1 VTVKTVG
8 YEDLMTAIVK
18 KQISVIG
25 SERAILFAR
34 KVPQIA
40 VDDDGTVTNGGSKA
54 ALSVLCQQY
63 MSVAS
68 GVARMLMKS
77 AVAPLLSGS
86 TLDLPE
92 ELR

>member
-1 VTVKTVG
+1 MTVKTVG
-8 YEDLMTAIVK
+8 YGDLMTAIVK

-34 KVPQIA
+34 KVPRIA
-40 VDDDGTVTNGGSKA
+40 VNDDGTVTSGGSKDT
-54 ALSVLCQQY
+54 LSILCQQY

-68 GVARMLMKS
+68 GVAKMLMKS
-77 AVAPLLSGS
+77 AVAPLIAGS
-86 TLDLPE
+86 TLDLPD

>member
-1 VTVKTVG
+1 MTVKTIG

-25 SERAILFAR
+25 SDRAIQFAR
-34 KVPQIA
+34 KVPHIG
-40 VDDDGTVTNGGSKA
+40 VSDDGTVTGGNKA
-54 ALSVLCQQY
+54 ALAVLCQQY

-68 GVARMLMKS
+68 GVARMIMKA
-77 AVAPLLSGS
+77 AVAPLLNGS
-86 TLDLPE
+86 ALDLPD

>member
-1 VTVKTVG
+1 VTTKTVG

-34 KVPQIA
+34 KVPRIA
-40 VDDDGTVTNGGSKA
+40 VSDDGTVTTGGSKD
-54 ALSVLCQQY
+54 ALSVLCHQY

-68 GVARMLMKS
+68 GVARMLMK
-77 AVAPLLSGS
+77 AAIAPLIAGS
-86 TLDLPE
+86 NLDLPD

>member
-8 YEDLMTAIVK
+8 YGDLMTAIVK

-34 KVPQIA
+34 KVPRIA
-40 VDDDGTVTNGGSKA
+40 VNDDGTVTSGGTKDS
-54 ALSVLCQQY
+54 LSVLCQQY

-77 AVAPLLSGS
+77 AIAPLISGS
-86 TLDLPE
+86 PLDLPD

>member
-25 SERAILFAR
+25 SERAVFFAR
-34 KVPQIA
+34 KVPQI
-40 VDDDGTVTNGGSKA
+40 VVTDDGTVTNGGTKT
-54 ALSVLCQQY
+54 ALALLCQQY
-63 MSVAS
+63 MSVAK

-77 AVAPLLSGS
+77 AVAPLLPGS
-86 TLDLPE
+86 ALDLPD

>member
-1 VTVKTVG
+1 MPVKTVTYG
-8 YEDLMTAIVK
+8 DLMTAIVK

-34 KVPQIA
+34 KVPSIG
-40 VDDDGTVTNGGSKA
+40 VSDDGTVTSGGTKD
-54 ALSVLCQQY
+54 ALSLLCRQY
-63 MSVAS
+63 MAVAS
-68 GVARMLMKS
+68 GVAKMLMKS
-77 AVAPLLSGS
+77 AVAPLVTGS

>member
-1 VTVKTVG
+1 MTVKTVG

-40 VDDDGTVTNGGSKA
+40 VRDDGTVVGGNKA
-54 ALSVLCQQY
+54 ALAALCQQY

-68 GVARMLMKS
+68 GVAKMLMKS

-86 TLDLPE
+86 PLDLPD

>member
-1 VTVKTVG
+1 MTVKTVR

-25 SERAILFAR
+25 SERAIFFAR
-34 KVPQIA
+34 KVPQID
-40 VDDDGTVTNGGSKA
+40 VSDDGTVRNGGSKA
-54 ALSVLCQQY
+54 ALSVVCQQY

-77 AVAPLLSGS
+77 AVAPLLAGAA
-86 TLDLPE
+86 LDLPD

>member
-8 YEDLMTAIVK
+8 YDDLMTAIVK
-18 KQISVIG
+18 KQISVLG
-25 SERAILFAR
+25 MDRAILFAR
-34 KVPQIA
+34 KVPRI
-40 VDDDGTVTNGGSKA
+40 VVNDDGTITSGGSKD
-54 ALSVLCQQY
+54 ALSALCRQY

-77 AVAPLLSGS
+77 AIAPLISES
-86 TLDLPE
+86 ALDLPD

>member
-1 VTVKTVG
+1 MTVKTVG

-40 VDDDGTVTNGGSKA
+40 VSDDGTVIGGNKA
-54 ALSVLCQQY
+54 ALSALCQQY

-68 GVARMLMKS
+68 GVAKMLMKS

-86 TLDLPE
+86 SVDLPD

>member
-1 VTVKTVG
+1 MTVKTVG

-25 SERAILFAR
+25 SERAVLFAR
-34 KVPQIA
+34 KVPQIT
-40 VDDDGTVTNGGSKA
+40 VSNDGTVVGGNKA
-54 ALSVLCQQY
+54 ALSALCQQY

-68 GVARMLMKS
+68 GVAKMLMKS
-77 AVAPLLSGS
+77 AVAPLLNGS
-86 TLDLPE
+86 PLDLPD

>member
-1 VTVKTVG
+1 
-8 YEDLMTAIVK
+8 MTAIVK

-34 KVPQIA
+34 KVPAVAIA
-40 VDDDGTVTNGGSKA
+40 EDGTVTSGGSKA
-54 ALSVLCQQY
+54 ALSGLCQQY
-63 MSVAS
+63 MAVAS
-68 GVARMLMKS
+68 GVAKMLMKS
-77 AVAPLLSGS
+77 AIAPLMAGA